1 MSIYQTESVRRVTGK
16 NDGESILI
24 NIAEH
29 SLAFP
34 LKWTEHEEKHK
45 KISFEILLPYSTQ
58 FNHSIYVYLISETLI
73 TGSHQIKTINQMK
86 KQGFLYSEVQR
97 SYFYS
102 ALGLQMTSRHDNR
115 SGSRFTMW
123 QVCHTGR
130 LVAIESLKI
139 VENKWQ
145 DCPQTDWNWFRMI
158 RVRLWETNILST

>member
-73 TGSHQIKTINQMK
+73 TSSSKFHYQRMSHQMKTIYQMK
-86 KQGFLYSEVQR
+86 K
-97 SYFYS
+97 
-102 ALGLQMTSRHDNR
+102 
-115 SGSRFTMW
+115 
-123 QVCHTGR
+123 
-130 LVAIESLKI
+130 
-139 VENKWQ
+139 
-145 DCPQTDWNWFRMI
+145 
-158 RVRLWETNILST
+158 